1 MPDKKSFG
9 DRLKHAWSV
18 FRSNDSNTSSMPQN
32 YANYG
37 YGTSLRPDRPRLRR
51 TNERS
56 IIASVYNRIAIDVA
70 AIPIKHVR
78 VDENGRYQ
86 ETIKSGLNECLNLS
100 ANIDQT
106 GRELILDAVLS
117 MFDEGVVA
125 IVPVETSVNLRK
137 SGSFDIDQLR
147 TGKIE
152 QWYPQNVQ
160 VSVYNDKTG
169 QRESITL
176 PKDKVA
182 IIENPLYTVMNDS
195 GSIIKR
201 LLNKLNL
208 LDVVDEQS
216 SSTKLD
222 LILQLPYTIRTDKR
236 KEEAE
241 KRRKQIEEQL
251 RDSKYGIAY
260 VDGTEKITQ
269 LNRAIENNLMSQVE
283 YLTSMLYSQLGI
295 TQEVFQG
302 KADEKMLLNYYN
314 CTVEPILSA
323 ITDEMM
329 RKFLTKTARTQ
340 GQSLIFIR
348 DPFRLVA
355 VGEIAEIADKFSRN
369 EILTGNE
376 LRGIVG
382 FMPSD
387 DQGADELRNKN
398 LNNPMD
404 EYVYPEEGYPEE
416 YPEEYYDEEEQIEYV

>member
-1 MPDKKSFG
+1 MPNKESFG

-18 FRSNDSNTSSMPQN
+18 FRSNDSNTSSIPQN

-37 YGTSLRPDRPRLRR
+37 YGTSIRPDRPRLRR

-70 AIPIKHVR
+70 AVPIKHVR

-125 IVPVETSVNLRK
+125 IVPVETSVNLRN

-398 LNNPMD
+398 LNNPMG
-404 EYVYPEEGYPEE
+404 EYAYPEEE
-416 YPEEYYDEEEQIEYV
+416 YPEEYYNEEEQVEYV

>member
-1 MPDKKSFG
+1 MSDRTFG

-18 FRSNDSNTSSMPQN
+18 FTSTDRSNSASPPE
-32 YANYG
+32 YVNYG
-37 YGTSLRPDRPRLRR
+37 YGTSIRQDRPRLRR
-51 TNERS
+51 TSERS
-56 IIASVYNRIAIDVA
+56 IIASVYNRIAIDVSA
-70 AIPIKHVR
+70 VPIKHVR
-78 VDENGRYQ
+78 IDKNGRYQ
-86 ETIKSGLNECLNLS
+86 ETIKSGLNECLSLS
-100 ANIDQT
+100 ANLDQT

-117 MFDEGVVA
+117 MFDEGYVA

-137 SGSFDIDQLR
+137 NTSFDINQLR
-147 TGKIE
+147 TGKITE
-152 QWYPQNVQ
+152 WYPKHVKIAI
-160 VSVYNDKTG
+160 YNEEIGK
-169 QRESITL
+169 QQEVRL

-182 IIENPLYTVMNDS
+182 IVENPLYSVMNDS
-195 GSIIKR
+195 GSVIKR
-201 LLNKLNL
+201 LIDKLNL
-208 LDVVDEQS
+208 LDVVDNQS
-216 SSTKLD
+216 GSTKLD
-222 LILQLPYTIRTDKR
+222 LILQLPYTIKTDARQK
-236 KEEAE
+236 EAE
-241 KRRKQIEEQL
+241 NRRKKIEEQL
-251 RDSKYGIAY
+251 NNSKYGIAY
-260 VDGTEKITQ
+260 IDGTEKITQ
-269 LNRAIENNLMSQVE
+269 LNRSLENNLMSQVE
-283 YLTSMLYSQLGI
+283 YLTNMLYSQLGI

-323 ITDEMM
+323 ITDEMA

-398 LNNPMD
+398 LNNPMA
-404 EYVYPEEGYPEE
+404 EYSEEEGY
-416 YPEEYYDEEEQIEYV
+416 DEDNLMNVLEDTLFKEGN

>member
-1 MPDKKSFG
+1 MPNKESFG

-18 FRSNDSNTSSMPQN
+18 FRSNDSNTSSIPQN

-37 YGTSLRPDRPRLRR
+37 YGTSIRPDRPRLRR

-70 AIPIKHVR
+70 AVPIKHVR
-78 VDENGRYQ
+78 VDENDRYQ

-169 QRESITL
+169 QRESVTL

-182 IIENPLYTVMNDS
+182 IVENPLYTVMNDS

-251 RDSKYGIAY
+251 QDSKYGIAY

-398 LNNPMD
+398 LNNPMG
-404 EYVYPEEGYPEE
+404 EYMYPEEE
-416 YPEEYYDEEEQIEYV
+416 YPEEYYTEEEEVEYV

>member
-1 MPDKKSFG
+1 MPNKESFG

-18 FRSNDSNTSSMPQN
+18 FRSNDSNTSSIPQN

-37 YGTSLRPDRPRLRR
+37 YGTSIRPDRPRLRR

-70 AIPIKHVR
+70 AVPIKHVR

-106 GRELILDAVLS
+106 GRELILDSVLS

-125 IVPVETSVNLRK
+125 IVPVETSVNLRN

-236 KEEAE
+236 KDEAE

-398 LNNPMD
+398 LNNPMG
-404 EYVYPEEGYPEE
+404 EYAYPEEE
-416 YPEEYYDEEEQIEYV
+416 YPEEYYNEEEQVEYV

>member
-18 FRSNDSNTSSMPQN
+18 FRSNDSNTSSIPQN

-37 YGTSLRPDRPRLRR
+37 YGTSIRPDRPRLRR

-152 QWYPQNVQ
+152 QWYPKDVR

-404 EYVYPEEGYPEE
+404 EYVYPEE

>member
-1 MPDKKSFG
+1 MPDTFR
-9 DRLKHAWSV
+9 DRLKHAWSI
-18 FRSNDSNTSSMPQN
+18 FKSGDSNTSSQQYM
-32 YANYG
+32 NYG
-37 YGTSLRPDRPRLRR
+37 YGSSVRNDRPRIRR
-51 TNERS
+51 TNERT

-78 VDENGRYQ
+78 VDQNGRYQ

-106 GRELILDAVLS
+106 GRELMLDIVLS
-117 MFDEGVVA
+117 MFDEGYVA

-137 SGSFDIDQLR
+137 NNSFDIHQIR
-147 TGKIE
+147 TGKILE
-152 QWYPQNVQ
+152 WYPKNVK
-160 VSVYNDKTG
+160 VSLYNEDTG
-169 QRESITL
+169 KREDINL
-176 PKDKVA
+176 PKDKIA
-182 IIENPLYTVMNDS
+182 IVENPLYTVMNDS

-201 LLNKLNL
+201 LITKLNM
-208 LDVVDEQS
+208 LDAIDEQAG
-216 SSTKLD
+216 STKLD
-222 LILQLPYTIRTDKR
+222 MILQLPYTIKTPARQQ
-236 KEEAE
+236 EAE
-241 KRRKQIEEQL
+241 KRIKQIENQL
-251 RDSKYGIAY
+251 KDSKYGIAY

-269 LNRAIENNLMSQVE
+269 LNRSLENNLMSQVE

-323 ITDEMM
+323 ITDEMT

-355 VGEIAEIADKFSRN
+355 VGELAEIADKFSRN

-398 LNNPMD
+398 LNNPMM
-404 EYVYPEEGYPEE
+404 E
-416 YPEEYYDEEEQIEYV
+416 YPEEYMEEEPLPGEEDYYYEEEEELV